1 MKEMCYWPY
10 YFILKNN
17 VHTEM
22 KHKTRKY
29 GELLT
34 LDPLEPFGPWGP
46 YGQEYK
52 HVVGIYST
60 KHGSV

>member
-1 MKEMCYWPY
+1 
-10 YFILKNN
+10 
-17 VHTEM
+17 M

-34 LDPLEPFGPWGP
+34 LDPLAPFGPWGP